1 MNIYHCRYC
10 KRRYCHCPN
19 CHCRCCHCR
28 NFCYD
33 IISSF
38 FSQLN
43 YSLFGITDEYID
55 CEKGETLKSNNEGT
69 EIITTQPSNILHNFE
84 LEKKQSTNK
93 QINFHNQII
102 NKRSSTKKCISLD
115 TTTTKKTSP
124 RLSSWDIVEDIYD
137 DIHNDEYE
145 KYNEVFEN

>member
-28 NFCYD
+28 NFCYG

-43 YSLFGITDEYID
+43 NCLFGNQDDID
-55 CEKGETLKSNNEGT
+55 CEKGNNLNSTNEVT
-69 EIITTQPSNILHNFE
+69 EIITTQPSNIPHDFE
-84 LEKKQSTNK
+84 LEKRQSTNK
-93 QINFHNQII
+93 QFNYHNQIL
-102 NKRSSTKKCISLD
+102 NKRPSNKKCISPD
-115 TTTTKKTSP
+115 TITTKKTSS
-124 RLSSWDIVEDIYD
+124 RLSSWNIVEDVYD

>member
-19 CHCRCCHCR
+19 CHCR
-28 NFCYD
+28 NFCYG

-43 YSLFGITDEYID
+43 NCLFGNQDDID
-55 CEKGETLKSNNEGT
+55 CEKGNNLNSANEVT
-69 EIITTQPSNILHNFE
+69 EIITTQPSNIPHDFE
-84 LEKKQSTNK
+84 LDKNKSTNK
-93 QINFHNQII
+93 QFKYHNQIL
-102 NKRSSTKKCISLD
+102 NKRPSNKKCIGPNTISTKKI
-115 TTTTKKTSP
+115 SP
-124 RLSSWDIVEDIYD
+124 RLSSWDIVEDVYD
-137 DIHNDEYE
+137 NIHNDEYE